1 MFNSHIKLLLLLYN
15 IGCLKKEFPPFH
27 DECNRALSSIQDR
40 KRDSFIFPAFSLVR
54 VSWKDSLKLIGVG
67 MAIRVVTDI

>member
-1 MFNSHIKLLLLLYN
+1 MMSVTGLYHQSRT
-15 IGCLKKEFPPFH
+15 G
-27 DECNRALSSIQDR
+27 
-40 KRDSFIFPAFSLVR
+40 KRESFIFPAFSPVR